1 MKKYQPVPPTWAI
14 RLLRIIC
21 PAKSFEEIEGDLTEE
36 FYRDL
41 RRFGP
46 KRARREFAWNVVRY
60 ARPAIVSRNKY
71 SFHLNTL
78 AMFSNYFKIAWRT
91 VTKNLAYSMIN
102 VFGLAFGICAC
113 LIIYLVVSYEFSF
126 DRFFPDEDRIFRLE
140 ITAKSND
147 KEARCICVP
156 PPTPFT
162 MRQEVSGIETVAG
175 YFQYD
180 PKISVPDGANPPK
193 HFERQT
199 SSLIIAGPEYFDIF
213 QYRWLAG
220 NPRVIKD
227 PFKVVLSESRAHAYF
242 GSVPAHQMIGKEIIY
257 NDSLQVTVAGVVQ
270 DWKENTDF
278 RVTEILSMSTVEG
291 SFLKQV
297 IPMDNWQW
305 YMHSSQAFVKLK
317 KGVSR
322 LQTSDLMTAS
332 FRKHIPE
339 DKNAPQRVELM
350 PLPSIHFHN
359 NDHEES
365 KLLTTLYALIGLAG
379 FILIL
384 AVINFVNLSTAQSLK
399 RVREIGIRKTLGSYR
414 INIVFQFLVETLVLT
429 AFASTVAILAV
440 KPALSFLGHYIPG
453 GASFDISSPGLWVFI
468 LSLTFLTTLLAGFYP
483 AQMASAYRPAISL
496 KGTAGHRGSNKWY
509 LRKGLIV
516 FQFAISLF
524 FIVATL
530 VMRDQIRFMQTKD
543 RGFSTHAI
551 ATFRTNWNDRTS
563 RTKMLANELKSIP
576 EIVGVALQSVPP
588 MGFAKMTNMFKYKGD
603 TMVET
608 EVSVKAGNSDFITL
622 YGFRFLAGRNIAN
635 GDSLRELVINDY
647 YRKVL
652 GFKNAEAAL
661 GSLLYFNDKPYP
673 IVGVVED
680 FHEQSFHEAIG
691 PAVVG
696 HWNEFEHSVA
706 VKFPEEVVASG
717 RAPEIMAQVEK
728 RFKAL
733 FPDEPFNYHFVEE
746 EIQWMHEAEQKT
758 ESLMNLSMMITIF
771 ISCLG
776 IFGLSMYT
784 AEMRTK
790 EIGVRKVLGASVFNI
805 VISLTNE
812 FIVLIAVGICVATPI
827 AWYFMKDWLSKFA
840 YRIDLSIVEF
850 LAAGAIAL
858 SVALITMSFH
868 AIKSARANPV
878 ESLRTE

>member
-1 MKKYQPVPPTWAI
+1 M
-14 RLLRIIC
+14 L
-21 PAKSFEEIEGDLTEE
+21 
-36 FYRDL
+36 
-41 RRFGP
+41 
-46 KRARREFAWNVVRY
+46 
-60 ARPAIVSRNKY
+60 
-71 SFHLNTL
+71 
-78 AMFSNYFKIAWRT
+78 SNYFKIAWRM
-91 VTKNLAYSMIN
+91 VTRNMAYSVIN

-126 DRFFPDEDRIFRLE
+126 DKFFPDEDRIFRLE
-140 ITAKSND
+140 ITAKSDD

-156 PPTPFT
+156 PPTPTT

-175 YFQYD
+175 YIHFD
-180 PKISVPDGANPPK
+180 PKITIPDGNNSR

-213 QYRWLAG
+213 HYTWLAG
-220 NPRVIKD
+220 NPRSIKE

-242 GSVPAHQMIGKEIIY
+242 GSLPADQIIGKEIIY
-257 NDSLQVTVAGVVQ
+257 NDSLQVTVAGIVQ

-278 RVTEILSMSTVEG
+278 RVTEILSFSTVQG
-291 SFLKQV
+291 SFLKQT

-317 KGVSR
+317 KGISS
-322 LQTSDLMTAS
+322 LQASNLMTGS
-332 FRKHIPE
+332 FRRHIPE
-339 DKNAPQRVELM
+339 DKVAPPEVQLM

-365 KLLTTLYALIGLAG
+365 NLLVTLYALMGLAG

-399 RVREIGIRKTLGSYR
+399 RIREIGIRKTLGSFR

-429 AFASTVAILAV
+429 AFASAIALLAV
-440 KPALSFLGHYIPG
+440 KPALRFLSRFIPG
-453 GASFDISSPGLWVFI
+453 GASFDVSSPGLWVFI
-468 LSLTFLTTLLAGFYP
+468 LSLTILTTLLAGFYP
-483 AQMASAYRPAISL
+483 AHVASAYRPAVSL
-496 KGTAGHRGSNKWY
+496 KGTVGHPGSNKWY

-551 ATFRTNWNDRTS
+551 ATFRTSWNDKTA
-563 RTKMLANELKSIP
+563 RTKMLAHDIKSIP
-576 EIVGVALQSVPP
+576 NIAGVALQSVPP
-588 MGFAKMTNMFKYKGD
+588 MGFARMTNTFVYKGD
-603 TMVET
+603 TIIET
-608 EVSVKAGNSDFITL
+608 GVSIKAGNSDFIPL
-622 YGFRFLAGRNIAN
+622 YGFRFLAGRNISDS
-635 GDSLRELVINDY
+635 DSLKELVINDH

-652 GFKNAEAAL
+652 GFKNGEGAL
-661 GSLLYFNDKPYP
+661 GAILYFNDKPYP

-696 HWNEFEHSVA
+696 HWNEFERSIA
-706 VKFPEEVVASG
+706 VKLPEDVIAHNRASEV
-717 RAPEIMAQVEK
+717 MAQVEK

-733 FPDEPFNYHFVEE
+733 FPDEPFNYHFIEE

-758 ESLMNLSMMITIF
+758 ESLMNLSMTITIF

-784 AEMRTK
+784 TEMRTK
-790 EIGVRKVLGASVFNI
+790 EIGVRKVLGASVVNI
-805 VISLTNE
+805 VALLTNE
-812 FIVLIAVGICVATPI
+812 FIALIAVGIGVATPI
-827 AWYFMKDWLSKFA
+827 AWYFMSDWLSRFA
-840 YRIDLSIVEF
+840 YRIDLSVGEF
-850 LAAGAIAL
+850 LGAGAIAL